1 MYIKYRSS
9 TIPIAYVQG
18 IARTLHTILVEMTFH
33 NEQTIGQINLVGK
46 EERQRMTSWYH
57 KDLYANANCVHSLI
71 QLTTMSKPDSEAI
84 CAWDGS
90 VSYAELD
97 VVSSNVARQ
106 LIRAGVRVG
115 DFIPFAFEKSL
126 WAVVAGLAIM
136 RAGGAFVPLDPNH
149 PTARLEEILRRTK
162 AKLVVTSER
171 VQQQFLKLGKQVV
184 VVSAQTAYIQSGGS
198 NDDTDLPTISPQDPA
213 FILFTSGSTGQPK
226 GMIHEHGPVVSHA
239 IIHGEA
245 MGYTKRV
252 FQFSAF
258 TFDMSVHD
266 MFSTLIVGGC
276 VCMPSEED
284 RLNNIPEA
292 MNRMRAEYAFLTP
305 SVASLLRPNDIKTL
319 QILCCGGECYRQE
332 IIQHLKGKVQLINQY
347 GPAEAATVFLRFI
360 DGEDSKTTSR
370 TETVGYTLPTL
381 VSVLVDP
388 ENHDR
393 LVPIGAVGEL
403 LVTGTS
409 LTRGYIDDEA
419 KNRSSFV
426 SNLAWADEM
435 GLRDR
440 IFYRTGDLLRYNVGS
455 FDGKC
460 DWVKRKDG
468 QIKFHGQRLDPGE
481 IEHHLAGIPGIAASA
496 VVFPKQGCFS
506 GQLVAVVQMFSSRSI
521 QISGQPLCVDPHQ
534 SLSIETVRKHL
545 LKILP
550 SYMIPAEY
558 VVISKMPFTP
568 SCKIDRRSI
577 IAWLESWM
585 SRPDHAIA
593 SAVSVKTSPLAK
605 EETTARSI
613 SNVIAEMIGSRDASH
628 GLQFQGQDFLL
639 QSSGIDSIQVI
650 SLSMFLKRAYN
661 AKIPV
666 SILLSSATTI
676 RRLAHMIDRRS
687 QLPNDSTDN
696 VDLLSEVKIYISKL
710 FRSIHSSPPLIRQP
724 GRPVTVR
731 NVFLTGASGYL
742 GSAILRDLLQRP
754 GINVFALVRSPSTI
768 EGLER
773 IRRRAR
779 SYGWWQ
785 ETYDSKL
792 QIWRGDLTKSNL
804 GLSNENLRCL
814 RGESEEQAR
823 IDTIIHNGAKV
834 HYSSSYET
842 MKLSNLD
849 PTEELLR
856 ITVDAS
862 DISKFIYISGGR
874 QPSTVELP
882 ESAQALQASQT
893 NGYGQSKFVAESLVR
908 QCMNH
913 VAFGNKTLRIIRP
926 GYIMGSRQ
934 NGIANQLDFIWR
946 LIAGCLEIGAYDEDE
961 ESHWLFISDVD
972 LVSNV
977 VMANLAEP
985 NTLPGSGTN
994 QVLDGLRFSDIWNL
1008 LREDFGYV
1016 LKPRGHAQWLQSLEA
1031 SILAKEESHLL
1042 FPLLFAL
1049 EKSAGKIGSSEVPD
1063 CSETKDPGRIKEAM
1077 AANVR
1082 HLISIDFLP
1091 PPPSKYEMIGDLN
1104 PSPDTSS
1111 DLAVG
1116 DSDSSPTTLEERS
1129 SNENADTDDASS
1141 MATSHTGS
1149 YVGINVRSC
1158 INPRP
1163 PIDFLQQRCKTT

>member
-1 MYIKYRSS
+1 MRSSRWLDHMYIKYRSS
-9 TIPIAYVQG
+9 TIPIAYAQG
-18 IARTLHTILVEMTFH
+18 IARTLHTILAEMTLH
-33 NEQTIGQINLVGK
+33 TEQTIGQINLVGK
-46 EERQRMTSWYH
+46 EERQRMMSWH
-57 KDLYANANCVHSLI
+57 RKDLYANANCVPSLI
-71 QLTTMSKPDSEAI
+71 QLTTLSKPDSEAI

-90 VSYAELD
+90 MSYAELD

-106 LIRAGVRVG
+106 LVRAGVRVG
-115 DFIPFAFEKSL
+115 DFIPFSFEKSL
-126 WAVVAGLAIM
+126 WVVVAGLAIM
-136 RAGGAFVPLDPNH
+136 RAGGAFVALDPNH
-149 PTARLEEILRRTK
+149 PTARLEDILRRTK

-184 VVSAQTAYIQSGGS
+184 VVSAQTAYIQPGGG
-198 NDDTDLPTISPQDPA
+198 NDDTDLPSISPQDPA
-213 FILFTSGSTGQPK
+213 FVLFTSGSTGQPK

-258 TFDMSVHD
+258 TFDMSIHD

-284 RLNNIPEA
+284 RLNNISEV
-292 MNRMRAEYAFLTP
+292 MNRMRVEYAFLTP

-319 QILCCGGECYRQE
+319 QVLCCGGECYRQE
-332 IIQHLKGKVQLINQY
+332 IIQLWKGKIHLINQY
-347 GPAEAATVFLRFI
+347 GPAEAATVCLRFI
-360 DGEDSKTTSR
+360 DSEDSRTTSR
-370 TETVGYTLPTL
+370 TETVGYILPTL
-381 VSVLVDP
+381 LVVLVDP

-409 LTRGYIDDEA
+409 LTRGYLDDET
-419 KNRSSFV
+419 KNRSSFA

-440 IFYRTGDLLRYNVGS
+440 IFYKTGDLLRYNVGS

-496 VVFPKQGCFS
+496 IVFPKQGCFS
-506 GQLVAVVQMFSSRSI
+506 GQLVAVVQMDSSLSI
-521 QISGQPLCVDPHQ
+521 QISGQPLCVDSHQ
-534 SLSIETVRKHL
+534 SLSIETVKKHL

-550 SYMIPAEY
+550 SYMVPAEY
-558 VVISKMPFTP
+558 VVVSKMPFTS
-568 SCKIDRRSI
+568 SCKLDRKSI
-577 IAWLESWM
+577 IAWLESWV

-593 SAVSVKTSPLAK
+593 SAVSIKTSPLAK
-605 EETTARSI
+605 GETTAHSI

-628 GLQFQGQDFLL
+628 GLQFQGKDFLL
-639 QSSGIDSIQVI
+639 QSSGIDSIQVM
-650 SLSMFLKRAYN
+650 SLSIFLKRAHS
-661 AKIPV
+661 AKVPV
-666 SILLSSATTI
+666 GILLSPATTI
-676 RRLAHMIDRRS
+676 RRLACMVDQRT
-687 QLPNDSTDN
+687 QLPDDTTDAA
-696 VDLLSEVKIYISKL
+696 DLLSEVKIYSSKL
-710 FRSIHSSPPLIRQP
+710 FRLIQTSPPLIQQP
-724 GRPVTVR
+724 SGPMTVQ

-754 GINVFALVRSPSTI
+754 GIKVFALARSPSTI

-779 SYGWWQ
+779 SYGWW
-785 ETYDSKL
+785 EESYSSKL
-792 QIWRGDLTKSNL
+792 QIWLGDLTKSNL
-804 GLSNENLRCL
+804 GLSSADLRCL
-814 RGESEEQAR
+814 RGESEELAR

-842 MKLSNLD
+842 MKLSNLY

-856 ITVDAS
+856 ITVGAS
-862 DISKFIYISGGR
+862 DISTFIYISGGR
-874 QPSTVELP
+874 QPSELELP
-882 ESAQALQASQT
+882 ESAQALQASRT

-913 VAFGNKTLRIIRP
+913 VAFGNKNLRIIRP
-926 GYIMGSRQ
+926 GYIIGSRQ
-934 NGIANQLDFIWR
+934 NGIANQFDFIWR

-977 VMANLAEP
+977 VMASVAKP
-985 NTLPGSGTN
+985 NTLPGGGTD

-1016 LKPRGHAQWLQSLEA
+1016 LNPRGHAQWLQSLEA

-1049 EKSAGKIGSSEVPD
+1049 EKSAGKIGSSEVPNRSGTGD
-1063 CSETKDPGRIKEAM
+1063 SGRILEAM

-1091 PPPSKYEMIGDLN
+1091 PPPSKYEMTEASN
-1104 PSPDTSS
+1104 SSPDTSS
-1111 DLAVG
+1111 DLGIAE
-1116 DSDSSPTTLEERS
+1116 SDSSPTTLEERS
-1129 SNENADTDDASS
+1129 SNGNADTDDADS

-1149 YVGINVRSC
+1149 SVGVNNVR
-1158 INPRP
+1158 
-1163 PIDFLQQRCKTT
+1163 